1 MQCLGQVAALVK
13 SIRQAQEVKEAKQKI
28 TFVIAS
34 QEPVTE
40 GQPAYTPDPEMSQK
54 KNMKKENGQNA
65 RKKSIA
71 IITCT
76 PHCPILKVRNVIHLH
91 SPLLRP

>member
-1 MQCLGQVAALVK
+1 MQCLGQVAAFVE
-13 SIRQAQEVKEAKQKI
+13 SIRQAQEVKEAKQKV
-28 TFVIAS
+28 TFVI
-34 QEPVTE
+34 EPETE